1 MLSEVLGLTIKKK
14 VLNEDS
20 SKKVVPAHKLLKKAA
35 LNYAEL
41 SKAASDLNIVRQN
54 IITLV
59 GLYGIKSA
67 DKEDMH
73 LLKED
78 EVEKKLLLELQPQ
91 KMIPKVLKAQSLK
104 NLKKVQKN

>member
-35 LNYAEL
+35 INYAEL
-41 SKAASDLNIVRQN
+41 SKAANDLNIVRQN

-59 GLYGIKSA
+59 GPKTSDNILGCHVIVDKTGIVNAGNIFWFFTSCT
-67 DKEDMH
+67 
-73 LLKED
+73 
-78 EVEKKLLLELQPQ
+78 
-91 KMIPKVLKAQSLK
+91 
-104 NLKKVQKN
+104 

>member
-35 LNYAEL
+35 INYAEL
-41 SKAASDLNIVRQN
+41 SKAANDLNIVRQN

-59 GLYGIKSA
+59 GLYG
-67 DKEDMH
+67 
-73 LLKED
+73 
-78 EVEKKLLLELQPQ
+78 V
-91 KMIPKVLKAQSLK
+91 
-104 NLKKVQKN
+104 

>member
-20 SKKVVPAHKLLKKAA
+20 SKKVTPAHKSLKKAA

-59 GLYGIKSA
+59 GLYGIKST

-73 LLKED
+73 LL
-78 EVEKKLLLELQPQ
+78 
-91 KMIPKVLKAQSLK
+91 
-104 NLKKVQKN
+104 